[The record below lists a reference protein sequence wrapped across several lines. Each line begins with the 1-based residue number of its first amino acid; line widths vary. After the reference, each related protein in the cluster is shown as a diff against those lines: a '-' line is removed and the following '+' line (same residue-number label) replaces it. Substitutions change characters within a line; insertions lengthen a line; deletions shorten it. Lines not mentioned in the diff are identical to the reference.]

1 MRKHISA
8 AQARARAAR
17 SCLGIVTGS
26 LVVMGMTACGG
37 GRDNTSPSESIQ
49 AQSVTDG
56 AARAQAISTP
66 ALGAYIQGTGWSTA
80 LPDMPTRTF
89 KKPASIT
96 GTTYYIDSVRPYADQ
111 QAPRVNEDGLTP
123 ATAFTNIGQ
132 FKAQIVNNPSK
143 GIKSNDAILLKCG
156 TIFRNENLALT
167 LTGLSNIYIGPY
179 QAGQTGPNDCADGSL
194 PTLRQSKWIGA
205 GWTATDASN
214 TVHKTTITA
223 PITRMFKYTIP
234 LVKARY
240 PNVDSTAKYLLTGGD
255 ISKKKFKVSETQ
267 RLFFVGK
274 DLVGADVFIKS
285 RAWAIER
292 RTIDAYDS
300 ATGVVTLNRDVSQ
313 ESIPQGA
320 GYYLAGKAWM
330 FDQPGEW
337 YQSGSTAYYRHTSSN
352 ATAMTAEHSGLEYTD
367 SGSELGITISNGM
380 DVTISRIAFEHQET
394 TALGIYS
401 SQGVTANGVEV
412 RFASELGIDVGKNG
426 PTGNPSENITIEY
439 SKVRGV
445 WGFGIRAGGVHRAT
459 PTSPGYPISKNVALK
474 YNLVTETAMYDAA
487 PKASETQEANG
498 LVAIRL
504 GAPTPVSGEQSIPG
518 LGDLDAQAVGNIVI
532 NNAGPGIY
540 LNSGRH
546 GGLIDSNSVINA
558 CLRTTDCGA
567 IYANNRDETKT
578 LPAAEGTTSA
588 TISNNVVVGV
598 KGDIEGVAFG
608 ASSRAS
614 REMTYG
620 IYLDDLSAN
629 IEVVGNKV
637 TDAAGGIY
645 LHNASW
651 NNVHGNTI
659 QAVTLASIEVSS
671 DWKYPKTPGTFTETV
686 RGNLIHD
693 NVLFSHRTV
702 DPAQFTASYIQ
713 QGMQGQD
720 PPKQV
725 YAQLWLHN
733 NAQPSA
739 FFTDD
744 ASTGARRNKSHNN
757 QVLTHSKTSGP
768 STWGMDGSAYVNNQS
783 SQLTTQISGAIWE
796 VQQTTAQTANYRK
809 RMALPEWLK
818 LVQPDAGY
826 QEDSQ
831 SSPIVYRPYV
841 LTLGNNGTS
850 LVSAIDQGSQWV
862 WNAASQVPYATGTST
877 CGGAS
882 VCAGVTASATWH
894 SLVSPA
900 FQTTA
905 GNLYFI
911 KYTIKQG
918 AARGEH
924 NTSIRRDSEPNRYA
938 QVGEF
943 LQSVYTEANEVRRFE
958 HFFRANSHSGSSTV
972 IYLKPS
978 DGLMTDPTKTY
989 TTQYFSD
996 ASVHQVTG
1004 WDVLPSL
1011 AQLSATATNA
1021 SSVARTFRC
1030 VEDLGFAQASC
1041 SAVRDE
1047 NNQPVTF
1054 PVSVAPRTMK
1064 RLYIHSSTWSN

>member
-1 MRKHISA
+1 MRKHYSA
-8 AQARARAAR
+8 AHARARAAR
-17 SCLGIVTGS
+17 SCLGIITGS
-26 LVVMGMTACGG
+26 LIAMGLTACGG
-37 GRDNTSPSESIQ
+37 GDGTTAQNQQLAEP
-49 AQSVTDG
+49 QSVSG
-56 AARAQAISTP
+56 ASAQAQAISTP
-66 ALGAYIQGTGWSTA
+66 ALGTYIKATGWSTA
-80 LPDMPTRTF
+80 LPELPTRTF

-96 GTTYYIDSVRPYADQ
+96 GTTYYIDSVRSYVDQ
-111 QAPRVNEDGLTP
+111 QAPLANEDGLTP

-132 FKAQIVNNPSK
+132 FKAQIVNNPNK
-143 GIKSNDAILLKCG
+143 GLKSNDAILLKCG
-156 TIFRNENLALT
+156 AIFRYETLALT
-167 LTGLSNIYIGPY
+167 LTGISNIYIGPY
-179 QAGQTGPNDCADGSL
+179 QAGQTGPNDCADNAL
-194 PTLRQSKWIGA
+194 PTLRQAKWGGA
-205 GWTATDASN
+205 GWAPTDASN
-214 TVHKTTITA
+214 TVHTTTISTA
-223 PITRMFKYTIP
+223 VARMFRYTVP
-234 LVKARY
+234 LIKARY
-240 PNVDSTAKYLLTGGD
+240 PNIDNTTKYLLTDGE

-267 RLFFVGK
+267 RVFFDGK
-274 DLVGADVFIKS
+274 DMVGADIFIKS

-300 ATGVVTLNRDVSQ
+300 VTGVVTLNRDISQ
-313 ESIPQGA
+313 ESIPRGA

-337 YQSGSTAYYRHTSSN
+337 YQSGSTVFYRHMSSN
-352 ATAMTAEHSGLEYTD
+352 ATAMAAELSGLEYTD
-367 SGSELGITISNGM
+367 SGSELGISIRNGTT
-380 DVTISRIAFEHQET
+380 VTISRIAFEHQET

-401 SQGVTANGVEV
+401 SQGVTAHGVDV

-426 PTGNPSENITIEY
+426 ATGNPSENITIEY

-445 WGFGIRAGGVHRAT
+445 WGFGIRAGGVHRPDAT
-459 PTSPGYPISKNVALK
+459 LPGYPISKNVALK
-474 YNLVTETAMYDAA
+474 YNLVTETAMYDVA
-487 PKASETQEANG
+487 PKASEAQEANG

-504 GAPTPVSGEQSIPG
+504 GAPTPVSGEQSLPG

-546 GGLIDSNSVINA
+546 GGLIDANTVINS

-567 IYANNRDETKT
+567 IYTNNRDETKT

-588 TISNNVVVGV
+588 KISNNIVVGV
-598 KGDIEGVAFG
+598 KGDIEGVVFG

-651 NNVHGNTI
+651 NNVHGNII

-671 DWKYPKTPGTFTETV
+671 DWKYPKVPGTFTETV
-686 RGNLIHD
+686 RGNIIH
-693 NVLFSHRTV
+693 NNTLFSHRTV
-702 DPAQFTASYIQ
+702 DPAQFSASYIQ

-744 ASTGARRNKSHNN
+744 PSTGARRNKSHNN
-757 QVLTHSKTSGP
+757 EVLTHSKTSGP

-783 SQLTTQISGAIWE
+783 SARTTQLSGAIWE

-818 LVQPDAGY
+818 LVQPDSGS
-826 QEDSQ
+826 QDSQ
-831 SSPIVYRPYV
+831 SSPIVYRPYI

-850 LVSAIDQGSQWV
+850 LIAPIAQGSQWV

-882 VCAGVTASATWH
+882 VCAGVTASETWH

-905 GNLYFI
+905 GNLYFV
-911 KYTIKQG
+911 KYIVKQG
-918 AARGEH
+918 PVRGEH
-924 NTSIRRDSEPNRYA
+924 NTSIRRDAEPNRYA

-943 LQSVYTEANEVRRFE
+943 VQSVYTEANEIRRFE

-972 IYLKPS
+972 LHLKPS

-989 TTQYFSD
+989 TMQYFSD
-996 ASVHQVTG
+996 ASVHQVTA
-1004 WDVLPSL
+1004 WDVLPPL
-1011 AQLSATATNA
+1011 TQLSATATNA
-1021 SSVARTFRC
+1021 SHVSRDFLC
-1030 VEDLGFAQASC
+1030 EEDLGFAQVNCDS
-1041 SAVRDE
+1041 VRDE
-1047 NNQPVTF
+1047 NNQPVVF
-1054 PVSVAPRTMK
+1054 PVEVPARTMK
-1064 RLYIHSSTWSN
+1064 RFYINSSTWSN